1 MFCIQSCFT
10 VNVIPNFRC
19 VHLKCKNTLNEFRIA
34 FNTCFYKRFSNDMFV
49 ACLAI
54 LATLPGCCSEPK
66 TKYIC
71 KLEISLVC
79 RVCLQGKFACRN
91 LLRFVENFYNYAI
104 FFKAVVLKIGLF
116 CFQNLN
122 TFLQLV
128 QFCQ

>member
-1 MFCIQSCFT
+1 
-10 VNVIPNFRC
+10 
-19 VHLKCKNTLNEFRIA
+19 
-34 FNTCFYKRFSNDMFV
+34 MFV

-104 FFKAVVLKIGLF
+104 FFKAVVFKICRVVLF
-116 CFQNLN
+116 SEFEYFPTTSPVLSVN
-122 TFLQLV
+122 
-128 QFCQ
+128 